1 MPPPEAP
8 PSARTRKQ
16 SLEWNLGLIEAAM
29 AEVDAA
35 RLAPLSKRHQEL
47 LAELATLD
55 GPAAAK
61 EVDPFDEFFNG
72 DLSNV
77 ARFPT
82 SSDREAS

>member
-1 MPPPEAP
+1 
-8 PSARTRKQ
+8 
-16 SLEWNLGLIEAAM
+16 LEWNLGLIEAAM
-29 AEVDAA
+29 GEIDAA